1 MKFSIVIPVY
11 KNEAFL
17 ERLVEDLED
26 VARQLRGDLEVVF
39 VVDGSPDRS
48 HVILQQALVKA
59 AFQSQLLLLTRN
71 FGSFSAVAAGLGAA
85 TGDYLAVIAADRQEP
100 PDLTVR
106 FFTELVKGDCD
117 IVFGQR
123 ESRADPWLSR
133 ISARVFWGFYRRF
146 VQRDMPSGGIDVFAC
161 TRAASDVLLSLH
173 EANTSLV
180 GLLMW
185 VGFRRRFVGYS
196 RLLRESGKSA
206 WTFRRKL
213 RYLKDSI
220 FAFSDLPLR
229 LLGHIGLLGMG
240 VSVIIAVLTVVAKF
254 AAGIDVP
261 GYAATVSIIVFFG
274 GLNSFGISL
283 LGEYL
288 WRTFEN
294 SKQRPRYIVLQRT
307 AFEPASTGPLG
318 GST

>member
-17 ERLVEDLED
+17 EKLVGDLED
-26 VARQLRGDLEVVF
+26 VARQLHGELEVVF

-48 HVILQQALVKA
+48 HALLQQALPKA
-59 AFQSQLLLLTRN
+59 GFHSQLLLLTRN

-85 TGDYLAVIAADRQEP
+85 KGEYLAVIAADRQEP
-100 PDLTVR
+100 PDLTLR
-106 FFTELVKGDCD
+106 FFAELEKRDCD

-123 ESRADPWLSR
+123 ESRADPWLTR
-133 ISARVFWGFYRRF
+133 LSARIFWGLYRRF
-146 VQRDMPSGGIDVFAC
+146 VQRDMPPGGIDVFAC
-161 TRAASDVLLSLH
+161 TRAACDVLLNLR

-185 VGFRRRFVGYS
+185 VGFRRRFIGYG
-196 RLLRESGKSA
+196 RLVRESGTSA

-229 LLGHIGLLGMG
+229 LLGHIGLLGMV
-240 VSVIIAVLTVVAKF
+240 VSVIIAVLTVVARL

-294 SKQRPRYIVLQRT
+294 SKQRPRYIVLQKT
-307 AFEPASTGPLG
+307 GFLATSTKSDER
-318 GST
+318 ST